1 MFREILDRALGRDA
15 AKADVA
21 QMIVL
26 IDYKPQFCDYAN
38 FSKYDPEYWF
48 QLADD
53 VNTNSDAP
61 ELSLGLWAISASQ
74 FFFDGPHHDMK
85 RAKDALMRGMSLR
98 KEHPVLQTIGKAAML
113 SDVGAL
119 DGLPKRDA
127 IATEGLESAIRRI
140 DMLETLINED
150 LD

>member
-1 MFREILDRALGRDA
+1 MFREILDKALGRDA

-48 QLADD
+48 NLAED
-53 VNTNSDAP
+53 VNNNSDAP

-74 FFFDGPHHDMK
+74 FYFDGPHHDPK
-85 RAKDALMRGMSLR
+85 RAKDAIMRGMSLR
-98 KEHPVLQTIGKAAML
+98 KEHPVLSTIAKAVML
-113 SDVGAL
+113 TDVGAM
-119 DGLPKRDA
+119 DEYPKRED
-127 IATEGLESAIRRI
+127 IAAQGLESSIRRI
-140 DMLETLINED
+140 EALETLIMED
-150 LD
+150 YE

>member
-1 MFREILDRALGRDA
+1 MFREILDKALGRDA
-15 AKADVA
+15 VKADVA

-38 FSKYDPEYWF
+38 FTKYDPEYWF

-53 VNTNSDAP
+53 VSTNSDAP

-74 FFFDGPHHDMK
+74 FFFDGAHHDMK

-113 SDVGAL
+113 SEVGAL
-119 DGLPKRDA
+119 DGLPKRED
-127 IATEGLESAIRRI
+127 IVTDGLESAIRRI

-150 LD
+150 FE